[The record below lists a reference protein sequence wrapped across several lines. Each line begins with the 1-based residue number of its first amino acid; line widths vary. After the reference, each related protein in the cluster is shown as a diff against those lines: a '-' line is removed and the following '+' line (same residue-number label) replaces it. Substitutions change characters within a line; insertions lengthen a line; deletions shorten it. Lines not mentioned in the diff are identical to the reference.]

1 MRPRRFT
8 DLVVALSPFRGLR
21 GLPWRDFDGI
31 WVCYNGI
38 IGVNSVE
45 FLTEFG
51 GMVSTSN
58 ELIGDVAVVETDKY
72 VLWTI
77 EMRIFR

>member
-1 MRPRRFT
+1 
-8 DLVVALSPFRGLR
+8 LV
-21 GLPWRDFDGI
+21 D
-31 WVCYNGI
+31 
-38 IGVNSVE
+38 

-77 EMRIFR
+77 EMRI